1 MHDNRGS
8 LFALILYANQPTI
21 TLSTSVVYDW
31 KGPPREWNLPHKHS
45 LPAEC
50 RKRGCCARRIA
61 DDGVT
66 GRRATMELL
75 NIGTISHSLS
85 PTSRF
90 PGALSGV
97 LPCYTLINSAPEI
110 LTFNQVYFP
119 SRAPRQPKMV
129 IPHSQGQEYRD
140 RDALLLGMVV
150 TFVIFAFH
158 APKTAILDP
167 CLKGGDGEDEV
178 QWTVQIE
185 TITGLFPN
193 PEKRFFYFWVF
204 YAPKCKCEYLLHI
217 DLNF

>member
-1 MHDNRGS
+1 
-8 LFALILYANQPTI
+8 
-21 TLSTSVVYDW
+21 
-31 KGPPREWNLPHKHS
+31 
-45 LPAEC
+45 
-50 RKRGCCARRIA
+50 
-61 DDGVT
+61 
-66 GRRATMELL
+66 MELL

-129 IPHSQGQEYRD
+129 ISHSQGQEYRD

-178 QWTVQIE
+178 Q
-185 TITGLFPN
+185 
-193 PEKRFFYFWVF
+193 
-204 YAPKCKCEYLLHI
+204 
-217 DLNF
+217 